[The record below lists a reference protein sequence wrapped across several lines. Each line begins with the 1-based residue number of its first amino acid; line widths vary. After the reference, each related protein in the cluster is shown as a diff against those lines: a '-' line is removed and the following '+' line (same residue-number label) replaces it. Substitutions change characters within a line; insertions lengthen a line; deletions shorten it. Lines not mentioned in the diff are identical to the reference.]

1 MSESALQFRLH
12 KGVTISQHCGTHY
25 CCYLQCEWI

>member
-12 KGVTISQHCGTHY
+12 REVMISQHCGTHY
-25 CCYLQCEWI
+25 HCYLQC